1 MVRVVVNNTDSDESS
16 KKETNSYQDEQDM
29 IRTQKQRK
37 INNAKNS
44 IAVIKNSRMAN
55 DVNQMQVAQ
64 FKTGNEK
71 TSQIGSTYS

>member
-29 IRTQKQRK
+29 IRTQKNRK

-71 TSQIGSTYS
+71 TSQFGSTYS